1 MRASCRRKDKELA
14 MDKRALDV
22 EATQPVDDYSAPE
35 LIVHGTVAELTAG
48 GTGPQKEVGAVGSFL
63 PDDGAGG

>member
-1 MRASCRRKDKELA
+1 